1 MSNQATRSANL
12 IKLIVISLLGAISLV
27 LFFISFPL
35 PMLPP
40 YLKVD
45 FSDIP
50 AIIAGIIFSPLA
62 GVLVLLVKNGLYF
75 IMTGA
80 TDPVGVVANFI
91 AGSVFIA
98 PVAYFYHRLKSVKGI
113 LIGLVVGTLAM
124 TLVMGILNYL
134 VILPAY
140 ATLLGMEMNPAVKL
154 YTVAIGILPFN
165 IIKGLIVSLLFVPLF
180 IKLADWIQEQHM
192 KLT

>member
-140 ATLLGMEMNPAVKL
+140 ATLLGMEMNPAIKL

-165 IIKGLIVSLLFVPLF
+165 IIKGFIVSLLFVPLF

>member
-140 ATLLGMEMNPAVKL
+140 ATLLGMEMNPAIKL